1 MAFTQ
6 KPGDS
11 SSEKKNQE
19 QEPTNGDKEKEQE
32 AKLEEL
38 ENHLQ
43 NTREKLREM
52 EKENEELL
60 GRLQRARA
68 DFSNYKKRIEKDRFQ
83 DRVRAQEELILE
95 LCPILDNFV
104 RALQVS
110 PRSKEGR
117 NLCRGVEMIYKQL
130 WSVLE
135 KRGLEEIE
143 ALNRPFD
150 PNFHEAVE
158 RVNLEDK
165 PAEMV
170 VEVLQKGFK
179 LGDKVL
185 RPSMVKVNKG
195 GDEDE

>member
-6 KPGDS
+6 KPGNGS
-11 SSEKKNQE
+11 REKKNQE
-19 QEPTNGDKEKEQE
+19 QEPTNCDEKKEQE
-32 AKLEEL
+32 AKLEKL
-38 ENHLQ
+38 EEHLLD
-43 NTREKLREM
+43 TREKLREM
-52 EKENEELL
+52 EQENEELL
-60 GRLQRARA
+60 ARLQRARA

-95 LCPILDNFV
+95 LFPVMDNFN
-104 RALQVS
+104 RALEVS
-110 PRSKEGR
+110 PRSKEAR

-130 WSVLE
+130 WDVLE

-143 ALNRPFD
+143 ALNQPFD

-158 RVNLEDK
+158 RVNYEDK

>member
-6 KPGDS
+6 KPGNN

-19 QEPTNGDKEKEQE
+19 QEPTNGGEEKEQE
-32 AKLEEL
+32 ARLKEL

-52 EKENEELL
+52 EEENEELL
-60 GRLQRARA
+60 ARLQRARA
-68 DFSNYKKRIEKDRFQ
+68 DFSNYKRRIEKDRFQ

-95 LCPILDNFV
+95 LLPILDNFA

-110 PRSKEGR
+110 PRSKEAR
-117 NLCRGVEMIYKQL
+117 NLCQGVEMIYKQL

-135 KRGLEEIE
+135 QRGLEEIE
-143 ALNRPFD
+143 ALNKPFD
-150 PNFHEAVE
+150 PNLHEAVE
-158 RVNLEDK
+158 RVYQEDK

-179 LGDKVL
+179 VGEKIL